1 MILEK
6 ERALLKLIS
15 FVQNMKFLHKCQPY
29 LDTILMFFNIS
40 EGKLS
45 KKCYKD
51 KYDPLPYGSERE
63 PL

>member
-6 ERALLKLIS
+6 ERALLKLIF
-15 FVQNMKFLHKCQPY
+15 FVQNMKFLRKYQPY
-29 LDTILMFFNIS
+29 LDTILMFLNIS

-51 KYDPLPYGSERE
+51 KYVPLPYGSERE
-63 PL
+63 PQ